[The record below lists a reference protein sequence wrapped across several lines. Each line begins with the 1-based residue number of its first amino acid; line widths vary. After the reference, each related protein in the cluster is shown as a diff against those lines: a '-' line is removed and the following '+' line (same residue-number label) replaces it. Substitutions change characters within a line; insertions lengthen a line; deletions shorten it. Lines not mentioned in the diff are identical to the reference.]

1 MNEYTYTTFNIESPS
16 ALLDVLHTDVDPD
29 ANISGNGHLTIYTT
43 GTQQQVDDVMAKAT
57 PGTLSSVKQH
67 KKKDVSDHSDDLQH
81 IGVPSWDADVCV
93 ECTTENLDAHQSKL
107 IYYKGHTDKLSA
119 DAPYFIFGIN
129 GHVASTAS
137 VADIEALVDALA
149 DRLIYIY
156 TSISNNDGSAGE
168 IGLIGQINAAT
179 TIGEVAAVTDTR
191 V

>member
-1 MNEYTYTTFNIESPS
+1 MGVSTWDS
-16 ALLDVLHTDVDPD
+16 
-29 ANISGNGHLTIYTT
+29 
-43 GTQQQVDDVMAKAT
+43 
-57 PGTLSSVKQH
+57 
-67 KKKDVSDHSDDLQH
+67 DVSM
-81 IGVPSWDADVCV
+81 
-93 ECTTENLDAHQSKL
+93 ECTTENLDAQQSKL

-119 DAPYFIFGIN
+119 DAPYLIFGVN
-129 GHVASTAS
+129 GHVATTIL

-168 IGLIGQINAAT
+168 VGLIGQIQAAT